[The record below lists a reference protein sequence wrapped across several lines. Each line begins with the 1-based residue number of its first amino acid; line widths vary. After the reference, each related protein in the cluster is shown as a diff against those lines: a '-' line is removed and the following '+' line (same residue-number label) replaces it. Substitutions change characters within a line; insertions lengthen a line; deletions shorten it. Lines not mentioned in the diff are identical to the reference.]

1 MMNNTS
7 IFGLR
12 FKTNEKLQPS
22 LEELQLFLAS
32 KKTGTQELQ
41 SDDLLPYRE
50 LLAGLAGFKTGS
62 AGASMSDK
70 MVYTV
75 LGHSHFVHSS
85 LKLAIEQFKFHV
97 HALSALDFKKPAAF
111 IKSAEDEISRLN
123 TKKKEEAL
131 RIERM
136 RGMVE
141 DRKQILATQN
151 RLWGD
156 LTQELSHIIDYITDN
171 LVGIEK
177 LCETSIKCLVS
188 EQIDRK
194 KEVSLIEDIKM
205 HFKERL
211 RESLHQGTI
220 SKEQL
225 EIAKAE
231 VADLSKR
238 TANLL
243 RSDVYT
249 MTQLY
254 ELIHGH
260 AGKIVREL
268 GAVNEEIRRKK
279 HANYDDDL
287 ALYSHAGKI
296 LVALVSACR
305 FEVKA
310 VDISTET
317 TNDKLLAGKRKEI
330 FDHLVELLPKTP

>member
-1 MMNNTS
+1 MMNNTD

-22 LEELQLFLAS
+22 LEELQLFLAG
-32 KKTGTQELQ
+32 KKTGAQEREG
-41 SDDLLPYRE
+41 DDLTPYRE
-50 LLAGLAGFKTGS
+50 LLAGLAAFKAASTG
-62 AGASMSDK
+62 AGMSDR
-70 MVYTV
+70 MLYTV
-75 LGHSHFVHSS
+75 LGHSHFADGA
-85 LKLAIEQFKFHV
+85 LKLAVEQYKFHV
-97 HALSALDFKKPAAF
+97 HTLSMLDFKKPAAF

-141 DRKQILATQN
+141 DRKRILDMQN
-151 RLWGD
+151 RLWSD
-156 LTQELSHIIDYITDN
+156 LSEELSHIIAYIADN
-171 LVGIEK
+171 LARIEK
-177 LCETSIKCLVS
+177 LCEKSISCLVS

-194 KEVSLIEDIKM
+194 KEASLIEDIKT
-205 HFKERL
+205 HFKELL

-225 EIAKAE
+225 ETAKEE

-249 MTQLY
+249 MSQLY
-254 ELIHGH
+254 ETIHGH

-268 GAVNEEIRRKK
+268 GAVNEEIKRKK
-279 HANYDDDL
+279 HANFDDDL
-287 ALYSHAGKI
+287 ALYRQAEKI
-296 LVALVSACR
+296 LIALVSDWR
-305 FEVKA
+305 FDITA
-310 VDISTET
+310 IDISGET
-317 TNDKLLAGKRKEI
+317 TNDKLLAGKRREI
-330 FDHLVELLPKTP
+330 FDHLVELLPRTP

>member
-1 MMNNTS
+1 MMNDTG

-22 LEELQLFLAS
+22 LEELQLFLAG
-32 KKTGTQELQ
+32 KKTGAQELQ
-41 SDDLLPYRE
+41 GDDLLQYRE
-50 LLAGLAGFKTGS
+50 LLAGLAAFKAGSTG
-62 AGASMSDK
+62 AGMSDR
-70 MVYTV
+70 MLYTV
-75 LGHSHFVHSS
+75 LDHSHFAHSA
-85 LKLAIEQFKFHV
+85 LKLAVEQYKFHV
-97 HALSALDFKKPAAF
+97 HALSMLDFKKPAAF
-111 IKSAEDEISRLN
+111 IKSAEDEIARLN
-123 TKKKEEAL
+123 TKKKEEAV

-141 DRKQILATQN
+141 DRKRTLNIQN

-156 LTQELSHIIDYITDN
+156 LAEELSHIIVYIADN
-171 LVGIEK
+171 LTRIKK
-177 LCETSIKCLVS
+177 LCEKSIGCLVS

-194 KEVSLIEDIKM
+194 KETDLIEDIKT
-205 HFKERL
+205 HFKELL

-225 EIAKAE
+225 EAAKEE

-238 TANLL
+238 TADLL

-254 ELIHGH
+254 EIIHSH

-268 GAVNEEIRRKK
+268 GALNEEIRRTK

-287 ALYSHAGKI
+287 ALYRQAEKI
-296 LVALVSACR
+296 LITLVAACR
-305 FEVKA
+305 FDIKA
-310 VDISTET
+310 IDISTET

-330 FDHLVELLPKTP
+330 FDHLVELLPKTL